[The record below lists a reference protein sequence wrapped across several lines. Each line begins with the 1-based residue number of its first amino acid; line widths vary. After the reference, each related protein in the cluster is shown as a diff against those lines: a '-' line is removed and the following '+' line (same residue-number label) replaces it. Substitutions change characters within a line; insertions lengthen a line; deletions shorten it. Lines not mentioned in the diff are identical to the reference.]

1 MNRVE
6 ALAELTLNA
15 FAQLA
20 KDETISN
27 HTLEQISALTE
38 GMTDD
43 EIDQASELYRLMRR
57 RISEQLKKQ
66 AG

>member
-6 ALAELTLNA
+6 ALAEITLNA

-20 KDETISN
+20 KYETISN
-27 HTLEQISALTE
+27 HTLEQISALTD
-38 GMTDD
+38 GMTSD
-43 EIDQASELYRLMRR
+43 ELDQASELYRMMRR
-57 RISEQLKKQ
+57 RISEQLKEQ